1 MLNFDEEIKKFD
13 KSIEP
18 DEIDDALAKS
28 DITDMNDIMFKMMQ
42 NAADKRLQQV
52 EVSGQRVECRK
63 KGQKAIFINL
73 EVLIR
78 KNGVHNKKY
87 K

>member
-18 DEIDDALAKS
+18 DDIDEALAKS

-42 NAADKRLQQV
+42 NAVDKRL
-52 EVSGQRVECRK
+52 
-63 KGQKAIFINL
+63 
-73 EVLIR
+73 
-78 KNGVHNKKY
+78 
-87 K
+87 